1 MLLQQEAS
9 LKSAENEANLSIS
22 FFLSRLG
29 FERDEVENQNDFVW

>member
-9 LKSAENEANLSIS
+9 LKSAENEANLSKS
-22 FFLSRLG
+22 FFLSRLD